1 MLPCSAAAAAA
12 IVAEITENAPIALQQ
27 NLSLP
32 VSPEAIH
39 PTIMHDMRAFEGV
52 LGTTVDPQFNLDLPS
67 TSFTST
73 QMASDLFPEF
83 TFNDAILA
91 SSELHPSQ
99 AETVNGLPV
108 LDATWQSFVEQLG
121 F

>member
-52 LGTTVDPQFNLDLPS
+52 LGTTADPQFNLDLPS